1 MITDALAQRRTSEL
15 EGALERIWAISFMIQ
30 WGASSPE
37 RKEDTPK
44 GTCKVKMEQW
54 VGSES

>member
-1 MITDALAQRRTSEL
+1 MITDALAQRRTSEP
-15 EGALERIWAISFMIQ
+15 EGTLERIWAISFMIQ

-37 RKEDTPK
+37 RKGDTPK
-44 GTCKVKMEQW
+44 GTCKVKMKRW